1 MRAGY
6 TRQLFLQARAE
17 IEAPAKKD
25 MLSTFTAA
33 VNMRTSKSFR
43 ER

>member
-17 IEAPAKKD
+17 TEAPAKKD
-25 MLSTFTAA
+25 ILLTFNAA
-33 VNMRTSKSFR
+33 VNMRTSFR